1 MPKGRKP
8 SGRDKDFGV
17 FPFSLTC
24 QLCGAQEH
32 SYGNFR
38 QHMSERG
45 SSGYPVHCGHCGTLF
60 FAGLEISQ
68 HLNVRGLSRSIS
80 ISLYNTVTQS
90 TSISVNSVF
99 PTAVSLCPSNISL
112 LPSAIP
118 APSILQFSL
127 NSTSNSPSLNSGTNH
142 SATSTCQNP
151 DVLSLSSSAQSS
163 SPSSLSSCL
172 SPNFLLA
179 GYSPNPSFQLSPS
192 SSFCSS
198 PIFFQSSNHCSW
210 NFSFYIYS
218 SYLFCFPISI
228 FPNHIH

>member
-8 SGRDKDFGV
+8 SGRDKDFRV

-45 SSGYPVHCGHCGTLF
+45 CSGYPVHCGHCGTLF

-90 TSISVNSVF
+90 TSISVNNVF

-127 NSTSNSPSLNSGTNH
+127 NCLRPIHPTLTQAPIIQLPPRAKIQMFSLYP
-142 SATSTCQNP
+142 AQLKALRP
-151 DVLSLSSSAQSS
+151 RLSVRA
-163 SPSSLSSCL
+163 
-172 SPNFLLA
+172 
-179 GYSPNPSFQLSPS
+179 
-192 SSFCSS
+192 
-198 PIFFQSSNHCSW
+198 
-210 NFSFYIYS
+210 
-218 SYLFCFPISI
+218 
-228 FPNHIH
+228 